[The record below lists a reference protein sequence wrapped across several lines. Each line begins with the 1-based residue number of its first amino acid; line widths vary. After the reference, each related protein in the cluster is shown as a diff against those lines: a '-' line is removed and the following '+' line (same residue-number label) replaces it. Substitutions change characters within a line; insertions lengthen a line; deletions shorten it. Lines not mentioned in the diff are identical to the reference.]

1 MKQIKKIIK
10 EQQFI
15 FDHRKAIY
23 WEDNSSLIL
32 SDVHVGKLN
41 HFQKNGIPIPSDGSK
56 ENLINIK
63 NLIHEYDPDHIYILG
78 DLFHSSYNKE
88 WDDWI
93 IYFSKSNVKFTLIL
107 GNHDQYDS
115 KKLWDSNITLVN
127 ELIIDPFLF
136 THYPEKE
143 FDQFNICG
151 HVHPAVKLRGLGR
164 QYMKLNCFYITD
176 NQLILPAFGTFTGS
190 HMLKPNKTDHII
202 CMTSDGLFEL

>member
-63 NLIHEYDPDHIYILG
+63 NLIHEYDPNHVYILG

-93 IYFSKSNVKFTLIL
+93 IYFSKSNVMFTLIL

-143 FDQFNICG
+143 IDQFNICG

-164 QYMKLNCFYITD
+164 QYMKLNCFYISD

-190 HMLKPNKTDHII
+190 HVLKPNKRDHVI
-202 CMTSDGLFEL
+202 CITSDGLFEL